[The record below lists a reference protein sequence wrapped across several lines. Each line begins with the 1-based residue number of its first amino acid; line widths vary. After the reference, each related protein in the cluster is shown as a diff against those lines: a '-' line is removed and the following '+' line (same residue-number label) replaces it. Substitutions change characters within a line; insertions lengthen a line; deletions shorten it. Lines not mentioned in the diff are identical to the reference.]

1 MSEAKPDLRIRQL
14 VIVHRHGERS
24 NYLAALDEHLPNT
37 STAGTLVGGKEGAGW
52 SNRCS
57 QLVEMDGL
65 CGGTVQ
71 QFWKKTVLL
80 AKRNR
85 QPLTRLQVQV
95 LDNLNNK
102 SQLDA
107 CDLMS
112 GEARSQID
120 STSSGCLPGQLT
132 DSGKAGMLAQGRVF
146 EKEYASFLPSV
157 TPSHML
163 VHSTQYARTLES
175 VQHLLTGMFGPRM
188 SEARVFI
195 RPKLRLFPDWSDGI
209 GCRALRQLLEP
220 FQQLAVSNNTA
231 KMDAIVPVMSALFPN
246 LNHIQNNHPHATI
259 LDKGT
264 FAQLNTYFDALVAWD
279 AAGFNLGGK
288 TANDSQTQQ
297 QNHMKSYEA
306 MMQLSTVANQ
316 LLFHSFRDAG
326 EKDPR
331 VFRLGMGR
339 VLGDICA
346 VMSSRFDSSQVE
358 RTVNDSAVAVTLQTY
373 VKDLVPDSVAAS
385 EPILKDLKLAVFSGH
400 DTTIA
405 PLIASLGAYRGY
417 VAEIWPPFGSHVVF
431 EVVEHVP
438 SSLTSK
444 LDSSQQPSIDNHY
457 VRVRYNSDP
466 LKLPFCQGRGSHFSE
481 DPSLCRMDVF
491 LKAVGKLVPGDYDAE
506 CK

>member
-1 MSEAKPDLRIRQL
+1 MSESQQLHIRQL

-24 NYLAALDEHLPNT
+24 NYLAALDEHLPNARM
-37 STAGTLVGGKEGAGW
+37 AGTVVAGKSGAGW

-65 CGGTVQ
+65 CGGTVK
-71 QFWKKTVLL
+71 QFWKKTVLM
-80 AKRNR
+80 AKRSG

-146 EKEYASFLPSV
+146 QKEYASFLPSV

-175 VQHLLTGMFGPRM
+175 VQHLLTGMFGTTMP
-188 SEARVFI
+188 EARVYI

-209 GCRALRQLLEP
+209 GCRALRQMLEP
-220 FQQLAVSNNTA
+220 FQQRAVINNTE
-231 KMDAIVPVMSALFPN
+231 KMDAIVPIMDALFPN

-264 FAQLNTYFDALVAWD
+264 FAKLNTYFDALVAWD

-288 TANDSQTQQ
+288 TANDLQTQQ
-297 QNHMKSYEA
+297 QNHMKAYEA
-306 MMQLSTVANQ
+306 MTQLSTVANE

-326 EKDPR
+326 DKDPR

-346 VMSSRFDSSQVE
+346 VMSSRFDSTQVE
-358 RTVNDSAVAVTLQTY
+358 RTVNDAAVAATIQTY
-373 VKDLVPDSVAAS
+373 VKDLVPAEA
-385 EPILKDLKLAVFSGH
+385 EMKDLKLAVFSGH

-438 SSLTSK
+438 SK
-444 LDSSQQPSIDNHY
+444 LASSHQQPSIDNHY

-466 LKLPFCQGRGSHFSE
+466 LKLPFCQGRGSHFSG
-481 DPSLCRMDVF
+481 DPSLCRLDIF